1 MTPPT
6 VTAIVVAAGRGERF
20 GLAAKCMA
28 MLAGRPLLAYSLD
41 AIDAAM
47 TVTDTI
53 VVVGEHTR
61 DAVRQMV
68 DAADWRTPIRIVI
81 GGAERQHSVALGL
94 AATTI
99 DCNVVVIHDAARPLA
114 ASAWFDQCVEVAS
127 DFGAAVTATPVVDTI
142 KRVHSRKILETVPRD
157 DLWSAQTPQ
166 AFDRARLVAALAS
179 DTARERSFTDEAG
192 LFEALGWEVHIVTG
206 SAANMKITVAGDLA
220 IAEALLAL
228 RQETEASQDGEHG
241 RRSGHMR

>member
-1 MTPPT
+1 MKPPT

-20 GLAAKCMA
+20 GFAAKCMA
-28 MLAGRPLLAYSLD
+28 MLAARPLLAYSLD
-41 AIDAAM
+41 AIEAAM
-47 TVTDTI
+47 MVTDTVI
-53 VVVGEHTR
+53 VVSEHTR

-68 DAADWRTPIRIVI
+68 DAADWRKPIQIVT

-94 AATTI
+94 AATTRKG
-99 DCNVVVIHDAARPLA
+99 DVVVIHDAARPLA
-114 ASAWFDQCVEVAS
+114 DSGLFDQCVEVAS
-127 DFGAAVTATPVVDTI
+127 EFGAAITATPVVDTI

-166 AFDRARLVAALAS
+166 AFDRARLVEALAS

-192 LFEALGWEVHIVTG
+192 LFEALGWEVRIVTG
-206 SAANMKITVAGDLA
+206 SAANLKITVAADLA

-228 RQETEASQDGEHG
+228 RQETDALQEAEHG
-241 RRSGHMR
+241 LRPGHLR